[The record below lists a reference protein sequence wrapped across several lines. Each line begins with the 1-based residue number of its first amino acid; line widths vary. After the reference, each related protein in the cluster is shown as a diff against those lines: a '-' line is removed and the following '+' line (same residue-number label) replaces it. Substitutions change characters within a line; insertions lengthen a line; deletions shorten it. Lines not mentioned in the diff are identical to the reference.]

1 LILCSLAEMM
11 HCPPSEIRKWKSTD
25 VFLMLEFFKRRGKPV
40 VQEITDVE
48 TMGAIFGAET
58 HG

>member
-1 LILCSLAEMM
+1 M
-11 HCPPSEIRKWKSTD
+11 HCPPSEILKWKASD
-25 VFLMLEFFKRRGKPV
+25 VLLMMEFMKRRGKPQ

-58 HG
+58 NG

>member
-1 LILCSLAEMM
+1 MM